1 MKIESEYTNEAISRY
16 LIKPWNTK
24 DTGKILKQRKSRED
38 VKNNKLTA
46 DFIIAIVEI
55 TETEKDCQSRN
66 LWPGNYHSKL
76 IIIITFNN
84 YFNN

>member
-38 VKNNKLTA
+38 VKNN
-46 DFIIAIVEI
+46 
-55 TETEKDCQSRN
+55 N
-66 LWPGNYHSKL
+66 
-76 IIIITFNN
+76 
-84 YFNN
+84 